1 MKKILFLF
9 FLASATVAIAK
20 PGHLLNTSVQK
31 TTFDL
36 SEYAGKYKFEDL
48 PFEFLEIKLT
58 DGKLM
63 VDAGGQ
69 GGEIKKEEGSEDVF
83 KTEDG
88 GAKFTFKRNDE
99 KKITKITLDYQGTIF
114 EGTKLP

>member
-1 MKKILFLF
+1 MKKILLLVFL
-9 FLASATVAIAK
+9 SAAIVNVYGENGGK
-20 PGHLLNTSVQK
+20 QLPTYQK
-31 TTFDL
+31 SIDL

-58 DGKLM
+58 DGKLI

-69 GGEIKKEEGSEDVF
+69 GGEIKKEEGSEDIF

-88 GAKFTFKRNDE
+88 GARFTFKRNEE
-99 KKITKITLDYQGTIF
+99 KKIAKITLEYQGMTF
-114 EGTKLP
+114 EGTKMP

>member
-1 MKKILFLF
+1 MKKILLLF
-9 FLASATVAIAK
+9 FFVVASVVMAK
-20 PGHLLNTSVQK
+20 PVKTPDITSQK
-31 TTFDL
+31 VKIDL
-36 SEYAGKYKFEDL
+36 SEYVGKYKFEEL

-83 KTEDG
+83 NTEDG
-88 GAKFTFKRNDE
+88 NAKFTFKRNDE
-99 KKITKITLDYQGTIF
+99 KKITKIMLDYQGTIF
-114 EGTKLP
+114 EGTKMP

>member
-1 MKKILFLF
+1 MKKILFLL
-9 FLASATVAIAK
+9 FLASTTVAIAS
-20 PGHLLNTSVQK
+20 PECVINTSVQK
-31 TTFDL
+31 SVFDL
-36 SEYAGKYKFEDL
+36 SEYTGKYKFEDL

-58 DGKLM
+58 DGKLI

-69 GGEIKKEEGSEDVF
+69 GGEIKKEEDAADVF

-88 GAKFTFKRNDE
+88 AAKFTFKRNDE

>member
-1 MKKILFLF
+1 MKKILFLL

-20 PGHLLNTSVQK
+20 PGRILNTSVQK
-31 TTFDL
+31 TVFDL

-48 PFEFLEIKLT
+48 PFEFLEIKFL

-69 GGEIKKEEGSEDVF
+69 GGEIKKEEGSVDVF

-88 GAKFTFKRNDE
+88 AAKFTFKRNDE